1 MSVPLAEGSS
11 AERLSLEIP
20 LDAAHILTVRVFAGG
35 VARSLELG
43 EEVAETLRLTLTEI
57 CSEAIERRRGGR
69 ISIDMLR
76 DVAGVHVIVEATGA
90 PRNDMDPSDR
100 SLRRALL
107 EALAP
112 DASFVEHDGRSV
124 VTFTV

>member
-1 MSVPLAEGSS
+1 MSVPLAEDPST
-11 AERLSLEIP
+11 ERFSLEVP
-20 LDAAHILTVRVFAGG
+20 LDAAHILTIRLFAGG

-43 EEVAETLRLTLTEI
+43 EELAEGLRLTLTEI
-57 CSEAIERRRGGR
+57 CSEAVERRQGGR
-69 ISIDMLR
+69 ISIDVVP
-76 DVAGVHVIVEATGA
+76 DAAGAQVTVGSTGTPRQA
-90 PRNDMDPSDR
+90 PDPADG

-112 DASFVEHDGRSV
+112 DASFVEETSSSL

>member
-11 AERLSLEIP
+11 AERLSLEVP
-20 LDAAHILTVRVFAGG
+20 LDAAHILTVRLFAGG
-35 VARSLELG
+35 VARSLELDA
-43 EEVAETLRLTLTEI
+43 EVAEGLRLTLTEI
-57 CSEAIERRRGGR
+57 CSEAVERRQGGR
-69 ISIDMLR
+69 ISIDVLP
-76 DVAGVHVIVEATGA
+76 DVAGARVTVGATGA
-90 PRNDMDPSDR
+90 PKQEPNPVDG

-112 DASFVEHDGRSV
+112 DASFIEENGRST